1 VQNKWTTHSHAWAS
15 LARPFVCLFPL
26 LLLLLLE
33 GTGQALTHS
42 PARKQERT
50 EGDWINLS
58 FGQQQHALMTG
69 ISPHYSMTMTNGPGQ
84 GLLLDNL
91 GLAAADA

>member
-1 VQNKWTTHSHAWAS
+1 
-15 LARPFVCLFPL
+15 LFAYFPCCCCWWWWKEQGRL
-26 LLLLLLE
+26 S
-33 GTGQALTHS
+33 LTHQQGS
-42 PARKQERT
+42 KKGPK

-91 GLAAADA
+91 GRAAADALTLHCTALHCIQG